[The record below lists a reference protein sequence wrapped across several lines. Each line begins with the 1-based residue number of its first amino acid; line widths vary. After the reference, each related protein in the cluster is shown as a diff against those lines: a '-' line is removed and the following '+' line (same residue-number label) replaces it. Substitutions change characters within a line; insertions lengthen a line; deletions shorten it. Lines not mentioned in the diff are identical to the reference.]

1 MTQRILHVVGAPPNF
16 MKASPVHAAL
26 AQHTGCTQVLV
37 HTGQHYDAAMSEIF
51 FQELGLPEPD
61 LNLGVGSGSHAEQT
75 ATIMVRFE
83 KVVLEHPPDL
93 VVVYGDVNSTLAA
106 AVVCAK
112 LCIPIA
118 HVEAGLRSF
127 DRTMPEE
134 INRVLT
140 DQISNLLFTPSM
152 DGNENLAKEGIPE
165 DRIHLVGNT
174 MMDTVLRLFP
184 KALERWDHGLAET
197 WGTEDYA
204 LVTLH
209 RVSNVDD
216 PNRLQAL
223 MDTLE
228 ELSHDLSI
236 VFPIHPRTRARL
248 QAMALEPQSPNLHL
262 IDPPGYLDFLA
273 LQRHA
278 RMVITDSGG
287 IQAETT
293 FLGVPCITA
302 RANTEWPVTTDMG
315 TNTLVGEDT
324 NALKQAARDV
334 LEGRAKQGS
343 VPPLWEGHAGER
355 IASVIRGW

>member
-1 MTQRILHVVGAPPNF
+1 V
-16 MKASPVHAAL
+16 
-26 AQHTGCTQVLV
+26 
-37 HTGQHYDAAMSEIF
+37 D
-51 FQELGLPEPD
+51 
-61 LNLGVGSGSHAEQT
+61 
-75 ATIMVRFE
+75 
-83 KVVLEHPPDL
+83 
-93 VVVYGDVNSTLAA
+93 
-106 AVVCAK
+106 CAK
-112 LCIPIA
+112 LCIPVA

-140 DQISNLLFTPSM
+140 DQISDLLFTPSM
-152 DGNENLAKEGIPE
+152 DGNENLAREGIRE
-165 DRIHLVGNT
+165 DRVHLVGNV

-184 KALERWDHGLAET
+184 QALERWEGGLSDT
-197 WGTEDYA
+197 WGIEDYA

-216 PNRLQAL
+216 PKRLQAL

-248 QAMALEPQSPNLHL
+248 QSMALEPQSQTFHL
-262 IDPPGYLDFLA
+262 IDPLGYLDFMA

-287 IQAETT
+287 IQAEST

-302 RANTEWPVTTDMG
+302 RSNTEWPVTTDMG

-324 NALKQAARDV
+324 DALKQAARDV

-343 VPPLWEGHAGER
+343 VPPLWEGHTGER
-355 IASVIRGW
+355 IAEILAA